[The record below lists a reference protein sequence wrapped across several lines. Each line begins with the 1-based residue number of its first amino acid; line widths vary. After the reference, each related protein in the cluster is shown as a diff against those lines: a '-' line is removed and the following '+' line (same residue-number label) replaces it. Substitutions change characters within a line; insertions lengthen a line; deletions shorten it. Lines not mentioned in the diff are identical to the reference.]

1 MNYTKPV
8 QNCQMDLIKAK
19 LQKELDTYEYQS
31 SLRSARTR
39 CVNHTANLRSTCA
52 GCRAAA
58 WMDILH
64 SMEDQPETEVQSEE
78 TQVKNEDVK
87 QEPEDEKP
95 QIIAMPNVIKT
106 EQ

>member
-1 MNYTKPV
+1 
-8 QNCQMDLIKAK
+8 MDLIKAK

-39 CVNHTANLRSTCA
+39 CTDHTANLRSNCA

-64 SMEDQPETEVQSEE
+64 SMEDQPKTEVQSED
-78 TQVKNEDVK
+78 TQVKTEDVK
-87 QEPEDEKP
+87 EEPEDVKP